1 MNKLQQDVERAQL
14 LADLPDEFYKDDVK
28 QRLEEVQ
35 GLRWKY
41 RVANNA
47 FAAEL
52 FAPHITGLRQ
62 ALSKA
67 RRGTRPRP
75 VVSSSSQPLQSDDVL
90 QYPTQDAS
98 LEERAGLDEPEQQSE
113 QVEHLRV
120 YTTKKEER
128 AVQASTVIPALDTRH
143 IFGESKIIDKL
154 LEYTAARGVIGEQGN
169 IILAALCLTNGLHVG
184 IEGPSGSGKSQIA
197 NTLIDLMPKEAVYRL
212 ELCTESVL
220 MNNTDAI
227 NGCNILYVPELQK
240 PYKGS
245 GAKTPMIAEI
255 IKTLTEGRDA
265 TRKVT
270 VKPGEVVEYT
280 IYAGIAVMYTL
291 ADENAFKKDD
301 ETARRFIRLQTDTSE
316 EHKSAVRDAKA
327 QAAFHKQ
334 EQTVDVQSEAELRS
348 YMEYLVH
355 HHDEFEVRDPFA
367 AAIREYIPLTQ
378 RSASYQSHYNNLV
391 AAAARF
397 NHNRRYTLT
406 ETRDGKNTTTVFTT
420 LEDHQLVFSLYHEQ
434 MLSAMEQIDRSDA
447 DQQKISAVRER
458 LEHEK
463 GVQWDACYAHAKA
476 LMTEHFPDHVQRWEQ
491 KQLMHHDTT
500 QAQI

>member
-1 MNKLQQDVERAQL
+1 M
-14 LADLPDEFYKDDVK
+14 
-28 QRLEEVQ
+28 
-35 GLRWKY
+35 
-41 RVANNA
+41 
-47 FAAEL
+47 
-52 FAPHITGLRQ
+52 
-62 ALSKA
+62 
-67 RRGTRPRP
+67 
-75 VVSSSSQPLQSDDVL
+75 
-90 QYPTQDAS
+90 PT
-98 LEERAGLDEPEQQSE
+98 
-113 QVEHLRV
+113 
-120 YTTKKEER
+120 
-128 AVQASTVIPALDTRH
+128 
-143 IFGESKIIDKL
+143 
-154 LEYTAARGVIGEQGN
+154 
-169 IILAALCLTNGLHVG
+169 
-184 IEGPSGSGKSQIA
+184 
-197 NTLIDLMPKEAVYRL
+197 EAVYRL

-227 NGCNILYVPELQK
+227 NACSILYVPELQK

-280 IYAGIAVMYTL
+280 IHAGIAVMYTL

-334 EQTVDVQSEAELRS
+334 EQAVDAHVEAELRS

-355 HHDEFEVRDPFA
+355 HHGNFEVRDPFA
-367 AAIREYIPLTQ
+367 AAISEYIPLTQ

-397 NHNRRYTLT
+397 NHNRRHTIA
-406 ETRDGKNTTTVFTT
+406 EIKDEREVTTVFTA

-434 MLSAMEQIDRSDA
+434 MLSAMEQIDRSEE
-447 DQQKISAVRER
+447 DQQKITAVRKR
-458 LEHEK
+458 VEHEG
-463 GVQWDACYAHAKA
+463 GVQWDACYTYAKA
-476 LMTEHFPDHVQRWEQ
+476 LMTQYFPEQVQRWEQ
-491 KQLMHHDTT
+491 KQHTPHDTT
-500 QAQI
+500 